1 MMSAR
6 SDAILQLA
14 FKWVNPRCT
23 KVTQKIDTDRVTNL
37 GCVCVW
43 QVSESNVTSVN
54 GSEQSQWHRDSM
66 SRHRM
71 VRSMN
76 YEDEYYDDEDEYSRS
91 VEDNYC
97 ISPSTAA
104 QFTWNR
110 EKNVNFASYMNSE
123 EVIDEGDEEAEEDD
137 SLSQHNSLSDSA
149 NSAKLRLSEIDQAK
163 LNSCLEEARNIL
175 GESTPEP
182 MLVEVIIENQFNL
195 EAAVNQLLTQQDV
208 PKPQREPRQRRNRSQ
223 ESNLKTVN
231 DSLLL
236 SQSMKQKKTGCS
248 QSDTAK
254 APDTNAD
261 SKLSQ
266 NLSSLAALVAQH
278 SSQKMSLHSL
288 GGVSSDIDH
297 KSNVIRRLN
306 SPKEHSEQSSKLSL
320 ASLIKAHSG
329 GEHIVPQVKETK
341 ADKVAQPTL
350 VQLAKVHKRSTDSVL
365 KDGLTTKNKEIDV
378 ANSTGARVLTM
389 SSLLQTLSLEGR
401 VSNSK
406 TKAKPSA
413 SSLDISLSS
422 CLKISKPSKKSEDV
436 FSSIRTNL
444 KVNLKTLCFQ
454 ESCFEAEVTEKTS
467 QAIDSSLISGAS
479 TLGLVLCSTNRK
491 RKLSSSA
498 SAQNNKQIKRYS
510 EFTCGSQV
518 KGKNLYEDV
527 VLQSICPFDFGSMSP
542 DDIVRQKQK
551 QAFTRSDKEFTV

>member
-1 MMSAR
+1 MQGISA
-6 SDAILQLA
+6 ALKLQA
-14 FKWVNPRCT
+14 SVVKPFYSYGDNEKESRKNKQSTIANPQLPSLGLT
-23 KVTQKIDTDRVTNL
+23 SKNQGSKI
-37 GCVCVW
+37 
-43 QVSESNVTSVN
+43 S
-54 GSEQSQWHRDSM
+54 
-66 SRHRM
+66 
-71 VRSMN
+71 
-76 YEDEYYDDEDEYSRS
+76 
-91 VEDNYC
+91 
-97 ISPSTAA
+97 
-104 QFTWNR
+104 
-110 EKNVNFASYMNSE
+110 
-123 EVIDEGDEEAEEDD
+123 
-137 SLSQHNSLSDSA
+137 
-149 NSAKLRLSEIDQAK
+149 
-163 LNSCLEEARNIL
+163 LEE
-175 GESTPEP
+175 
-182 MLVEVIIENQFNL
+182 LVNKSKQRDPKKFVPSNL
-195 EAAVNQLLTQQDV
+195 LQKSSSQSLTLKQT
-208 PKPQREPRQRRNRSQ
+208 

-236 SQSMKQKKTGCS
+236 SQSIKQKKTGCS

-288 GGVSSDIDH
+288 GGGSSGIDH

-350 VQLAKVHKRSTDSVL
+350 VQLAKVHKRSTDSVH

-444 KVNLKTLCFQ
+444 KVNLKTLCFP
-454 ESCFEAEVTEKTS
+454 ESSFEAEVTEKTS
-467 QAIDSSLISGAS
+467 QALDSSLISGAS